1 MTSTCKISP
10 SLLSADFASLG
21 QEVQALTEAGADYLH
36 LDVMDGHFVPNITFG
51 PGLIK
56 ALRPYS
62 TLPFD
67 VHLMIAPVDAHLEAF
82 CEAGANIITV
92 HPEATIHLQRT
103 LAQIRKMGAKAGVAL
118 NPSTPTDFLPWILED
133 LDLILVMSV
142 NPGFGGQAFLPS
154 QIKKIEA
161 IKKLIGDRPIELQV
175 DGGIQAETAK
185 LVRAAGADVLVA
197 GTAVFKSK
205 DYAGNIAALR

>member
-1 MTSTCKISP
+1 
-10 SLLSADFASLG
+10 
-21 QEVQALTEAGADYLH
+21 
-36 LDVMDGHFVPNITFG
+36 
-51 PGLIK
+51 
-56 ALRPYS
+56 
-62 TLPFD
+62 
-67 VHLMIAPVDAHLEAF
+67 LEAF